1 MANNSR
7 AIAAK
12 ILGGVLKEQGSLT
25 NQLDPFRN
33 EAEFQ
38 FIQEL
43 CFGTCRWF
51 HQLDFLLQEL
61 LTKPLKP
68 KDRDVRALLLIGLY
82 QLKFMRVPDHAAI
95 NETVSATFDLKQRW
109 ARGLVNAVLR
119 NFQRQAVTLE
129 AKLDSADLAHRAS
142 HPGWLVETIAAAWPD
157 QLEDILDAGNARPPL
172 TLRVNL
178 LRQSRETYLEKLSS
192 QGINATPGLLAD
204 SAIYLSEPLPVHE
217 IPGFTEGEVSVQDEA
232 SQLVAGALRLE
243 PGLTLLDAC
252 AAPGGKTAH
261 ILESE
266 CSLTRIV
273 SIDKEQSRLARIEE
287 NLQRLQLKAEL
298 VCADASALSAW
309 WDGEA
314 FDRVLL
320 DAPCSATG
328 VIRRHPDIKLLRT
341 PEQVTALL
349 QTQQQLLHQLW
360 QCLKPGGLFLYT
372 TCSILPEENQT
383 QIRQFLDRHDDAKY
397 EGITA
402 DWGVECETGRQ
413 LLPSIHSGT
422 DGFFFS
428 LLRKC

>member
-1 MANNSR
+1 MASNSR

-12 ILGGVLKEQGSLT
+12 ILGSLLKEQGSLS
-25 NQLDPFRN
+25 NQLDPFRD

-51 HQLDFLLQEL
+51 HQLDFLLREL
-61 LTKPLKP
+61 LSKPLKS

-95 NETVSATFDLKQRW
+95 NETVSATSDLKQSW

-119 NFQRQAVTLE
+119 NYQRQADALQTT
-129 AKLDSADLAHRAS
+129 LDSAGLASRAS
-142 HPGWLVETIAAAWPD
+142 HPDWLVEAIATAWPD
-157 QLEDILDAGNARPPL
+157 RLEDILDAGNARPPL

-178 LRQSRETYLEKLSS
+178 ARQTREQYLQKLSS
-192 QGINATPGLLAD
+192 LEINARPGLLAN
-204 SAIYLSEPLPVHE
+204 SAIYLSEPMPVHE
-217 IPGFTEGEVSVQDEA
+217 IPGFAEGEVSVQDEA
-232 SQLVAGALRLE
+232 SQLVASSLRLE
-243 PGLTLLDAC
+243 PDLKLLDAC
-252 AAPGGKTAH
+252 AAPGGKTSH

-273 SIDKEQSRLARIEE
+273 SIDRDRTRLSRIEE

-298 VCADASALSAW
+298 ICADAATPQAW
-309 WDGEA
+309 WDGEG
-314 FDRVLL
+314 FDRILL

-341 PEQVTALL
+341 PEQVIELL
-349 QTQQQLLHQLW
+349 AIQQQLLQELW
-360 QCLKPGGLFLYT
+360 QCLKPGGLLLYT
-372 TCSILPEENQT
+372 TCSILPAENQA
-383 QIRQFLDRHDDAKY
+383 QIQQFLDSHNDAKY
-397 EGITA
+397 EGIAA

-413 LLPSIHSGT
+413 LLPSTQGGT